1 MQTTAVRLGYF
12 VASVLLVAGLPV
24 VLSPFLPT
32 SYLGLTVLGTL
43 VFLVAVFAQ
52 ARWLNGD
59 RSWDLGILL
68 TRDAWRHPWATRRKH
83 LA

>member
-43 VFLVAVFAQ
+43 AFLVAVFAQ

-68 TRDAWRHPWATRRKH
+68 TREAWRHPWATRRKH